1 MSLAVANSG
10 PVCAFEAAREATAQ
24 RRYPPS
30 SAKLS
35 ASEPPPRA
43 KCLGPSLRSRFGP
56 NLGTPLKPSSSEPLR
71 ARPRSAVIVRA
82 ATDLYQTL
90 GVPYNANKQEIK
102 KAFREMARK
111 YHPDVS
117 QASGS
122 ARAFQAIVAAYE
134 VLSDDQQRRLYDLS
148 VQRAATSVRTAAS
161 RAAAG
166 RGATVARGASVRVA
180 GAPNRSSP
188 RHWSSVSSAT
198 SAHGSSASLDP
209 FDRAFSASVR
219 PSVEPGPGSAQAST
233 SECPIFSAWY
243 LRWLFHAR
251 WALAVQQRARRVA
264 AFKTRS
270 SGGMSPSYAATGMS
284 RGAWRGEHEAHE
296 EEQGHGGGER
306 KWRHAQRDKLD
317 WRTGDGAGQEAG
329 RSRWRGAEQAGSDGL
344 LEQGGLLEGDECS
357 SGRGG
362 VAAAAASGGGGVAA
376 AAGGGSGGVEQGA
389 TLAGE
394 KPEWRASFGSDLVFI
409 LVSIILGVLYGT
421 NATLAWLSLVLILS
435 ANTRLGLKVAGA
447 VAWRLGGMPGL
458 GIGVGLHALSFLLGN
473 VHHEA
478 VGAMALVVW
487 MGRRGMGGGG
497 VAMAPTIV
505 PQASGLTSF
514 SRCTRLNSSS
524 LFSRS
529 FLSPSPV
536 CVTSRVQNERRER
549 LVKASRD
556 VTIQSKKIIFAIH
569 RATSPRALAAAAQ
582 QLASLRAHHI
592 AQVARELRAE
602 DYWRFTRAYTWG
614 LQEYVEA
621 ASFLHFR
628 QTGRLLTLAQVNGAF
643 EGILDREG
651 QAFHVHAADYVL
663 GLADLTGEVMRLA
676 VSSRAAA
683 AADGGG
689 GAAAGNA
696 GGGDGGA
703 GSTGKGTSRRGK
715 RQREQPEAQAK
726 ASGAEPAAASEPVA
740 AAEPEAEAGEGRG
753 ELVVDA
759 DACRLFVQRLYAGF
773 SLLPRSS
780 ELGKE
785 MGKKMD
791 VMLASLNKIENGFS
805 LLPRSSEVG
814 KEMGKKMDVMLA
826 SLNKIENEYPEDLL
840 QLGLEGREAG
850 GVEGE

>member
-1 MSLAVANSG
+1 
-10 PVCAFEAAREATAQ
+10 
-24 RRYPPS
+24 
-30 SAKLS
+30 
-35 ASEPPPRA
+35 
-43 KCLGPSLRSRFGP
+43 
-56 NLGTPLKPSSSEPLR
+56 
-71 ARPRSAVIVRA
+71 
-82 ATDLYQTL
+82 
-90 GVPYNANKQEIK
+90 
-102 KAFREMARK
+102 

-270 SGGMSPSYAATGMS
+270 SSGMSPSYAATGMS

-296 EEQGHGGGER
+296 EEQRHGGGER
-306 KWRHAQRDKLD
+306 KWGHAQGDELD

-329 RSRWRGAEQAGSDGL
+329 RSRWKGAEQAGSDGL

-362 VAAAAASGGGGVAA
+362 VAAAAAAAASGGGGVAA

-394 KPEWRASFGSDLVFI
+394 KR
-409 LVSIILGVLYGT
+409 
-421 NATLAWLSLVLILS
+421 
-435 ANTRLGLKVAGA
+435 GA
-447 VAWRLGGMPGL
+447 ERGGEGRE
-458 GIGVGLHALSFLLGN
+458 GGEGGEGN
-473 VHHEA
+473 
-478 VGAMALVVW
+478 
-487 MGRRGMGGGG
+487 MGEDDG
-497 VAMAPTIV
+497 
-505 PQASGLTSF
+505 
-514 SRCTRLNSSS
+514 
-524 LFSRS
+524 
-529 FLSPSPV
+529 SPSIAAEFEGYA
-536 CVTSRVQNERRER
+536 RVLDEINERRER

-643 EGILDREG
+643 EGILDRDG
-651 QAFHVHAADYVL
+651 RAFHVHAADYVL

-689 GAAAGNA
+689 GAAADNA

-791 VMLASLNKIENGFS
+791 VMLASLNKIENVSYTRFVRGS
-805 LLPRSSEVG
+805 
-814 KEMGKKMDVMLA
+814 
-826 SLNKIENEYPEDLL
+826 EYPEDLL